1 MKMVVWIVLIGCSKC
16 GEVGLVHVGWY
27 FKIVLIVLL
36 VGSKYENDGP
46 VDGVSWWFEI
56 LKWWFGSC

>member
-46 VDGVSWWFEI
+46 DCVSWWFEI
-56 LKWWFGSC
+56 LK